1 MPGFIEQNQ
10 WKTFLDEFTKR
21 NHLRPTKLE
30 VVGEIGAQ
38 EEEEYLP
45 FIGVT
50 YESKGSAAGSAEI
63 VLGGE
68 TSKDQRRVEHVI
80 TNLERIAP
88 LIGPDGFEEGLGFE
102 DHEGN
107 KTILTFE
114 KLPEI
119 PERTTDSRTGMPS
132 RE

>member
-38 EEEEYLP
+38 EEEYLP

-119 PERTTDSRTGMPS
+119 PERTTDSRTGMPR

>member
-10 WKTFLDEFTKR
+10 WKNFLDEFTKR
-21 NHLRPTKLE
+21 NQLRPTKLE

-38 EEEEYLP
+38 EEEEHLP
-45 FIGVT
+45 LIGVSF
-50 YESKGSAAGSAEI
+50 EPKGSAAGSAEI
-63 VLGGE
+63 LLGGE
-68 TSKDQRRVEHVI
+68 TSEDQRRVEHVI

-88 LIGPDGFEEGLGFE
+88 LTGPDGFEAGLGFE

-119 PERTTDSRTGMPS
+119 PERTSSTHAGVSTRT
-132 RE
+132 